1 MKQQDLPLE
10 EEEKGYWRK
19 LAIKKV
25 TPRYDLS
32 WYIKWTSSIFLLVGM
47 SLVGIGGYEPWNM
60 VMSLIGVV
68 GWMVVGMLWHD
79 RSLILLNA
87 IAIFIW
93 ASGILKFYLGT

>member
-1 MKQQDLPLE
+1 MDQQDLPLE
-10 EEEKGYWRK
+10 EEKGYWKK

-32 WYIKWTSSIFLLVGM
+32 WYIKWTASIFLLIGM
-47 SLVGIGGYEPWNM
+47 ALVGIGGYEPWNM
-60 VMSLIGVV
+60 LISLIGVA

-79 RSLILLNA
+79 RALIILNG

-93 ASGILKFYLGT
+93 ASGILKFYIGT

>member
-10 EEEKGYWRK
+10 EEKGYWKK

-32 WYIKWTSSIFLLVGM
+32 WYIKWTASIFLLIGM
-47 SLVGIGGYEPWNM
+47 ALVGIGGYEPWNM
-60 VMSLIGVV
+60 LISLIGVA

-79 RSLILLNA
+79 RALIILNG

-93 ASGILKFYLGT
+93 ASGILKFYIGT

>member
-1 MKQQDLPLE
+1 MEQQDQPLKD
-10 EEEKGYWRK
+10 KGYWK
-19 LAIKKV
+19 TLAIKKV

-32 WYIKWTSSIFLLVGM
+32 WYIKWAASVFLLICM
-47 SLVGIGGYEPWNM
+47 SLVGMGGYEPWNM

-68 GWMVVGMLWHD
+68 GWMAVGMLWHD
-79 RSLILLNA
+79 GALIILNG